1 MRRMLD
7 RVAVMGAVAIALVVS
22 GASPGGSQ
30 GTHHGMFAAPED
42 ASRLS
47 PCGKAYAAPA
57 LDPQIRK
64 VPWKVSTASAD
75 AQAYFEQ
82 GVTLLYGFNYED
94 SLRNFR
100 QAKKLDPTLAMAS
113 WGIAMAAGPNINLG
127 MDPTCE
133 RLANDESAAALA
145 LAEQQRPA
153 GTITE
158 LEYALVRALPPRYA
172 RSTAAPAY
180 ATAKRAVDYAVGMR
194 SVWDRFK
201 PNENVGALYAESL
214 MDLRPW
220 MLFNVA
226 QQPALDTHEVLDVLQ
241 TSLNGDRSAVG
252 ANHYWIHAVEAG
264 PAPGSAKSSADLL
277 RTRVPA
283 SGHLLHMPSH
293 TYMLIGEY
301 EQAYAA
307 NEPAIRVDRE
317 QFATACAGTYAQ
329 YAASPGC
336 LQLYYGHYLSHN
348 LFFRSVAAAFAG
360 KSAASVSEA
369 RATRAHAERFVVN
382 EPGLQRY
389 MTAPLM
395 MEVAHHQWTAV
406 LNEPEPPESCYV
418 QPPFTHHTGCRI
430 LRSIYHWARG
440 TAFAARGRSDEAR
453 AEYGRFTAERDRIT
467 PGSDRSAPDPIGW
480 GNNSAAAVLAIAQ
493 ETLLARI
500 AWAEGKRDEAIS
512 HLRLGVS
519 NEDALAYDEPPQ
531 WVHPVRQSL
540 GGALLAMH
548 RYRDAADAFQADLR
562 HHVKNGRSL
571 YGLYRTQEAMGDPRW
586 QVTKAEYA
594 AAWRG
599 ADYAMDDAKLW

>member
-1 MRRMLD
+1 MRRTLD
-7 RVAVMGAVAIALVVS
+7 RVAVMGAVAIALVLS

-30 GTHHGMFAAPED
+30 GSHHGMLAAPED

-47 PCGKAYAAPA
+47 PCAKPYAAPV
-57 LDPQIRK
+57 LDAQIRK
-64 VPWKVSTASAD
+64 VPWKVSTANAD

-100 QAKKLDPTLAMAS
+100 QAKLLDPTLAMAS

-127 MDPTCE
+127 MDARCE
-133 RLANDESAAALA
+133 DLAIRESTEALR
-145 LAEQQRPA
+145 LAEQQRAA
-153 GTITE
+153 GKITE
-158 LEYALVRALPPRYA
+158 LEYALIRALPPRYA

-180 ATAKRAVDYAVGMR
+180 VIAKRAVDYAVGMR

-301 EQAYAA
+301 EQAYEA
-307 NEPAIRVDRE
+307 NAPAMAVDRA
-317 QFATACAGTYAQ
+317 QFEAACAGTYAQ
-329 YAASPGC
+329 YAANPRC
-336 LQLYYGHYLSHN
+336 LQLYYGHYLAHN

-369 RATRAHAERFVVN
+369 RATRAHVEHFVVN

-395 MEVAHHQWTAV
+395 MEAAHHQWTAV
-406 LNEPEPPESCYV
+406 LQENEPPQSCYV
-418 QPPFTHHTGCRI
+418 QPPFTHQTGCRI

-453 AEYGRFTAERDRIT
+453 LEYGLFTQERDRIA
-467 PGSDRSAPDPIGW
+467 PPDPTGW
-480 GNNSAAAVLAIAQ
+480 GNNTAAAVLAIAQ

-500 AWAEGKRDEAIS
+500 AWADGKRDEAIS
-512 HLRLGVS
+512 HLRLAVT

-540 GGALLAMH
+540 GGALLAMR

-571 YGLYRTQEAMGDPRW
+571 YGLYRAQQGMGDPQW
-586 QVTKAEYA
+586 QSTKAQYD

-599 ADYAMDDAKLW
+599 ADYAMDEAKLW